1 MISLRSDAHK
11 AAPILVFGLILR
23 DFEGLVAPSGIE
35 PELFALRGRRV
46 NQLHH
51 GAAVGWFFS
60 NIPVASAA
68 AVGLALDQ
76 NR

>member
-1 MISLRSDAHK
+1 
-11 AAPILVFGLILR
+11 
-23 DFEGLVAPSGIE
+23 
-35 PELFALRGRRV
+35 
-46 NQLHH
+46 
-51 GAAVGWFFS
+51 VGWFFS